1 MSTKRKATK
10 KSSARKSKAPAKRS
24 ARSAL
29 AVAKNASYT
38 VDERV
43 AAIPES
49 PIPIGDNED
58 SLQAMLKVLRDK
70 NEPSEVRL
78 AAFQSLGAAAF
89 SLLAFESARGEY
101 LAALREVAT
110 DPDPVLRRRALGALA
125 REQDGFAQKKLLEGL
140 ENPEK
145 ALVTPE
151 KALQLLSYDIHA
163 DAYQVA
169 REVVAKPP
177 NTAAK
182 LEALRLLASD
192 ATAAPIFEKILRDK
206 DESSDVRQVCAA
218 ALQSLSPDKLQ
229 SYAREA
235 LLDPSQPDEI
245 QATSLTAITQF
256 GDPEEVSKD
265 AKLRKYVD
273 KLSGK
278 GSTRMKQGA
287 RRFIKKYG
295 DE

>member
-10 KSSARKSKAPAKRS
+10 KSSARKSKTPARRS
-24 ARSAL
+24 ARTAL
-29 AVAKNASYT
+29 SVARNASNT

-43 AAIPES
+43 AALSEAPLATGE
-49 PIPIGDNED
+49 NEE
-58 SLQAMLKVLRDK
+58 SLQAILKVLRDK

-89 SLLAFESARGEY
+89 SVLAFESARGEY
-101 LAALREVAT
+101 LTALREVAT
-110 DPDPVLRRRALGALA
+110 DPDPLLRRRALGALA
-125 REQDGFAQKKLLEGL
+125 REQDGFAQRKLLEGL
-140 ENPEK
+140 QNPEK
-145 ALVTPE
+145 ALVPPE
-151 KALQLLSYDIHA
+151 KALQFLSYDIHA

-169 REVVAKPP
+169 REVVANPP

-182 LEALRLLASD
+182 FEALRLLASD
-192 ATAAPIFEKILRDK
+192 ATAAPVFEKILRDK
-206 DESSDVRQVCAA
+206 QESPEIRQICAA

-235 LLDPSQPDEI
+235 LLDPSEPDEI

-256 GDPEEVSKD
+256 GDREAVSKD
-265 AKLRKYVD
+265 AKLRKHVD